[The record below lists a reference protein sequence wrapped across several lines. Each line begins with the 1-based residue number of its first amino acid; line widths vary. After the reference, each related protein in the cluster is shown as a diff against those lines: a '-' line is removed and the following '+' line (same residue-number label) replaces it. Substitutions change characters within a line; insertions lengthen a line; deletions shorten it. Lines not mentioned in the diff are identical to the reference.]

1 MVKKIG
7 LGFVAVLALFLV
19 VVATR
24 PAAFSVSRSTQ
35 VSAPADVVYAHVAD
49 FHEWADWSPWDQLDP
64 GMKKTYS
71 GPPSGVGAKYE
82 WAGNSEVGSGAMT
95 IADAKPNESI
105 GITLEFKEPF
115 PANNRT
121 EFTFAPAAGGTTV
134 TWTMSGK
141 NDFMGK
147 AFSLFMNMDKMV
159 GADFEKGLAALKT
172 RAEDKAKKV
181 AEEKAAAEK
190 AAAEAASAAAA
201 AAAASDAGMPA
212 DAGTR

>member
-7 LGFVAVLALFLV
+7 LGLVAVVALFLV

-24 PAAFSVSRSTQ
+24 PAEFSVSRSTQ
-35 VSAPADVVYAHVAD
+35 MNAPADVVYAHVAD
-49 FHEWADWSPWDQLDP
+49 FHEWANWSPWEKLDP

-71 GPPSGVGAKYE
+71 GAPSGVGAKYE
-82 WAGNSEVGSGAMT
+82 WAGNDEVGSGAMT
-95 IADAKPNESI
+95 IADARPNELI

-115 PANNRT
+115 PATNRT
-121 EFTFAPAAGGTTV
+121 EFTFAPAASGTTV

-159 GADFEKGLAALKT
+159 GGDFEKGLGELKA
-172 RAEDKAKKV
+172 RSEDKAKKA

-190 AAAEAASAAAA
+190 AAAEAAAAAEKAAAEAAAA
-201 AAAASDAGMPA
+201 DAGV
-212 DAGTR
+212 R